1 MNRIEKIFVTGT
13 PKPQGRPRAFRRG
26 KHVGVFSP
34 TTEWK
39 EAIKFQARNISQ
51 LNGALEISI
60 DYFFNRPKS
69 NYGTGRN
76 ADKLKDSAPKHM
88 TKKPDLDNLNKAIL
102 DALQDVKAIG
112 DDSSVVFLHS
122 YKSYIGKD
130 EIEGAEITIQEL
142 R

>member
-1 MNRIEKIFVTGT
+1 MRKAGLVMNRIEKIFVTGT

-60 DYFFNRPKS
+60 DYFLIDLS
-69 NYGTGRN
+69 LIMGREETPIN
-76 ADKLKDSAPKHM
+76 LKTPRLS
-88 TKKPDLDNLNKAIL
+88 T
-102 DALQDVKAIG
+102 
-112 DDSSVVFLHS
+112 
-122 YKSYIGKD
+122 
-130 EIEGAEITIQEL
+130 
-142 R
+142 

>member
-1 MNRIEKIFVTGT
+1 
-13 PKPQGRPRAFRRG
+13 
-26 KHVGVFSP
+26 
-34 TTEWK
+34 
-39 EAIKFQARNISQ
+39 
-51 LNGALEISI
+51 
-60 DYFFNRPKS
+60 
-69 NYGTGRN
+69 
-76 ADKLKDSAPKHM
+76 M